1 MKFNTLKYF
10 FVDAFKS
17 LKRNRTLSIAAMIT
31 VLITFF
37 IFGTFM
43 LIGLNFNKAIEDVAS
58 KVEIKVNLN
67 DDIKLIDQREIQL
80 KLEEQ
85 SGVKEVVYES
95 KEEAFLNFKES
106 LKDNPGLL
114 QGFDLQNNPLPSSFI
129 VKLEDPIYAEDI
141 AKVVE
146 GMSGVEDI
154 SKQQQDMIDT
164 ISSFI
169 DGVRI
174 AGVVLFVVFVGVS
187 IFLITNTT
195 KITVYSRRREVGIMK
210 FVGATDWFIRWPF
223 IIEGMIIGFVGSLL
237 ASLLLYFLYKSIFGY
252 IVSTMFLVSLVPPSF
267 VLGVLTWG
275 FLAGGTAIGAL
286 GSIVALR
293 KFLDV

>member
-58 KVEIKVNLN
+58 KVEVKVNLD

-129 VKLEDPIYAEDI
+129 VKLEDPIYAEEI
-141 AKVVE
+141 GKVVE

-174 AGVVLFVVFVGVS
+174 AGVVLFVVFIGVS
-187 IFLITNTT
+187 VFLITNTT

-237 ASLLLYFLYKSIFGY
+237 ASLLLYFLYKSVFGY

>member
-58 KVEIKVNLN
+58 KVEVKVNL
-67 DDIKLIDQREIQL
+67 DDEIKLIDQREIQL

-174 AGVVLFVVFVGVS
+174 AGVVLFVVFIGVS

-237 ASLLLYFLYKSIFGY
+237 ASVLLYFLYKSIFGY

-267 VLGVLTWG
+267 ILGVLTWG
-275 FLAGGTAIGAL
+275 FLAGGTLIGAL

>member
-10 FVDAFKS
+10 FIDAFKS

-43 LIGLNFNKAIEDVAS
+43 LIGLNFNRAIEDVAS

-85 SGVKEVVYES
+85 SGVKEVIYES

-146 GMSGVEDI
+146 VMSGVEDI

-174 AGVVLFVVFVGVS
+174 AGAVLFVVFVGVS

-195 KITVYSRRREVGIMK
+195 KITVYARRREVGIMK

-267 VLGVLTWG
+267 ILGVLTWG

>member
-58 KVEIKVNLN
+58 KVEVKVNLD

-85 SGVKEVVYES
+85 AGVKEVVYES

-129 VKLEDPIYAEDI
+129 VKLEDPIYAEEI

-174 AGVVLFVVFVGVS
+174 AGVVLFVVFIGVS
-187 IFLITNTT
+187 VFLITNTT

-252 IVSTMFLVSLVPPSF
+252 IVSTMFLVSLVSPSF
-267 VLGVLTWG
+267 VLSTLTWG

>member
-58 KVEIKVNLN
+58 KVEVKVNLD

-129 VKLEDPIYAEDI
+129 VRLEDPIYAEEI
-141 AKVVE
+141 GKVVE

-174 AGVVLFVVFVGVS
+174 AGVVLFVVFIGVS

>member
-1 MKFNTLKYF
+1 MKINTLKYF

-58 KVEIKVNLN
+58 KVEVKVNLD

-129 VKLEDPIYAEDI
+129 VKLEDPIYAEEI

-174 AGVVLFVVFVGVS
+174 AGVVLFVVFIGVS

-223 IIEGMIIGFVGSLL
+223 IIEGMIIGFAGSLL

-267 VLGVLTWG
+267 VLSVLTWG
-275 FLAGGTAIGAL
+275 FLAGGTSIGAL

>member
-67 DDIKLIDQREIQL
+67 EDIKLIDQREIQL

-95 KEEAFLNFKES
+95 KEEAFLNFKER

-154 SKQQQDMIDT
+154 SKQQQEMIDT

-267 VLGVLTWG
+267 ILGVLTWG
-275 FLAGGTAIGAL
+275 FLAGGTIIGAL

>member
-1 MKFNTLKYF
+1 MKINTLKYF

-58 KVEIKVNLN
+58 KVEVKVNLD

-129 VKLEDPIYAEDI
+129 VKLEDPIYAEEI
-141 AKVVE
+141 GEVVE

-174 AGVVLFVVFVGVS
+174 AGVVLFVVFIGVS

-223 IIEGMIIGFVGSLL
+223 IIEGMIIGFAGSLL

-267 VLGVLTWG
+267 VLSVLIWG

-286 GSIVALR
+286 GSIVA
-293 KFLDV
+293 